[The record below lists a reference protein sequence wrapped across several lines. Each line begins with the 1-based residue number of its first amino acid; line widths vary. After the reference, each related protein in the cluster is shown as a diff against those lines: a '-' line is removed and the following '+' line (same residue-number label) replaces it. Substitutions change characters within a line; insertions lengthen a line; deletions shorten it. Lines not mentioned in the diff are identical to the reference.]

1 MGCLWWWTSKK
12 CDKHLGEEVKAIRE
26 DISASMD
33 QLVASRVANEPYPEL
48 EQMCAYLQWTIDF
61 SRFKEESKGYMQRM
75 KDESKAMVDRARI
88 EFREKNAMLRE
99 KILWDSC
106 LIWLVL
112 AANEEVFAKLPHLPW
127 SLDSKC

>member
-33 QLVASRVANEPYPEL
+33 QLVA
-48 EQMCAYLQWTIDF
+48 T
-61 SRFKEESKGYMQRM
+61 
-75 KDESKAMVDRARI
+75 
-88 EFREKNAMLRE
+88 
-99 KILWDSC
+99 
-106 LIWLVL
+106 
-112 AANEEVFAKLPHLPW
+112 NEEVFAKLPHLPW